1 MLDFK
6 IKRTKMYGA
15 VKKSGKMRKIIF
27 PEKSIENSKIFNENQ
42 LKRRYFIKWEK
53 QSHWGFKFTPL

>member
-1 MLDFK
+1 
-6 IKRTKMYGA
+6 MYGA

-27 PEKSIENSKIFNENQ
+27 PEKSIKNGTIFNENQ

>member
-6 IKRTKMYGA
+6 IKRTKMHGA

-27 PEKSIENSKIFNENQ
+27 PEKSIENGTIFNENQ

-53 QSHWGFKFTPL
+53 QSHWGFKCTPL